1 MEMNTNNFSQVLELG
16 KDDESF
22 INTFIDQSTQEL
34 ANYLSCIREG
44 VETKNMYWLNFI
56 KHKSKTLLELLS
68 DEAASKKIST
78 ISELAS
84 QGQWELDHQLSS
96 LETEI
101 YQLIEN
107 IKTQLKTQEV

>member
-1 MEMNTNNFSQVLELG
+1 
-16 KDDESF
+16 
-22 INTFIDQSTQEL
+22 
-34 ANYLSCIREG
+34 
-44 VETKNMYWLNFI
+44 MYWLNFI

-101 YQLIEN
+101 YQLIESIN
-107 IKTQLKTQEV
+107 TQLKTQEV